1 MAQDDTQ
8 FEWTERESLLPA
20 RPVRTV
26 VITAFALLGSSAITI
41 WIGSSDSQSYSGRVE
56 AQITSIEVPTA
67 GRVAS
72 IMVSE
77 GEWVEPGRAIA
88 RLVDENLHAERT
100 AHRDSVASLAAELER
115 ARAQAAINLQW
126 RLQEIDTQILETR
139 LKSAGLVK
147 EQFASQI
154 EAIAWRDFIEEFN
167 TFNASATRDQ
177 IVTLLTEKKLLSEE
191 RRTRAMLQQA
201 SARNANEVFATQI
214 RLCDD
219 RLSQLKMLRG
229 DLPENVQRAAG
240 VEEIQLRLARTQSQL
255 QQLEQRP
262 EEFFVRATGYGTVG
276 ILQYEEG
283 DIAAAGRTL
292 VNLLDDDR
300 RFVSVKVP
308 SRRLAAFASGTE
320 VRLTFS
326 EDELRT
332 GIVASVSPEAL
343 AVERDGRDNSDES
356 MVEISIEPSGKL
368 WPQELIVGSA
378 AMVSYR

>member
-1 MAQDDTQ
+1 MVQDDTQ
-8 FEWTERESLLPA
+8 FEWTERDSLLPA

-26 VITAFALLGSSAITI
+26 VITALALLASSAITI
-41 WIGSSDSQSYSGRVE
+41 WVGSSDSQSYTGRVE
-56 AQITSIEVPTA
+56 AQVASIEIPTA

-88 RLVDENLHAERT
+88 RLVDENLHAQRT
-100 AHRDSVASLAAELER
+100 ALRDSVASLSAELQR
-115 ARAQAAINLQW
+115 ARAQAAIDLQW
-126 RLQEIDTQILETR
+126 RMQEIDTQILETR
-139 LKSAGLVK
+139 LTSAGLVK

-167 TFNASATRDQ
+167 TFNASATNDQ

-191 RRTRAMLQQA
+191 RRTKAMLQQA

-229 DLPENVQRAAG
+229 DLPEHVQQAAG
-240 VEEIQLRLARTQSQL
+240 VEEVQLRLAKTRSEL
-255 QQLEQRP
+255 QQLERRP

-276 ILQYEEG
+276 ILRYKAG
-283 DIAAAGRTL
+283 DVAAAGETL

-300 RFVSVKVP
+300 RFVSVRVP
-308 SRRLAAFASGTE
+308 SRRLAEFASGSE

-326 EDELRT
+326 EDDQRT
-332 GIVASVSPEAL
+332 GIVTSVSPEAL
-343 AVERDGRDNSDES
+343 VVDRDGRES
-356 MVEISIEPSGKL
+356 SGQPMVEVDIAPSGKL

-378 AMVSYR
+378 VMVSYR